1 MEEFK
6 REYKRLL
13 TRLNKAEKF
22 FLDPAIDD
30 DKKLKFVDEFNS
42 SKNPQDLFTKCWVS
56 IESYSKM
63 LGDGLSFNLI
73 KKNTSLNDNI
83 FKIVDP
89 ITNEIFYFTAINK
102 NNDKIDNVFFKI

>member
-30 DKKLKFVDEFNS
+30 DKKLKFVNEFN
-42 SKNPQDLFTKCWVS
+42 KLQKEIVMKQREF
-56 IESYSKM
+56 
-63 LGDGLSFNLI
+63 
-73 KKNTSLNDNI
+73 KKLYGEDI
-83 FKIVDP
+83 
-89 ITNEIFYFTAINK
+89 
-102 NNDKIDNVFFKI
+102 DKL

>member
-30 DKKLKFVDEFNS
+30 DKKLKFVDEFN
-42 SKNPQDLFTKCWVS
+42 KLQKEIVMKQREF
-56 IESYSKM
+56 
-63 LGDGLSFNLI
+63 
-73 KKNTSLNDNI
+73 KKLYGEDI
-83 FKIVDP
+83 
-89 ITNEIFYFTAINK
+89 
-102 NNDKIDNVFFKI
+102 DKL